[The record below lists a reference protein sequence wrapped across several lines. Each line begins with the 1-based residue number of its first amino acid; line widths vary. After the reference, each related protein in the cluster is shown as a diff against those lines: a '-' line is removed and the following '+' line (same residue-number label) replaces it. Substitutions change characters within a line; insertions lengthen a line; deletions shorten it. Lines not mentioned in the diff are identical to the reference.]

1 MKNTIK
7 IKVSNEREYMEVV
20 EMLLNKGFE
29 QIGTRLW
36 EDSISYVR
44 IIKWKLRMKDSM
56 SIDINKNSY
65 IMK

>member
-7 IKVSNEREYMEVV
+7 IKVCNEREYMEVV

-36 EDSISYVR
+36 EDNRTYVR
-44 IIKWKLRMKDSM
+44 IIK
-56 SIDINKNSY
+56 
-65 IMK
+65 

>member
-7 IKVSNEREYMEVV
+7 IEVSNEMEYMEVV

-36 EDSISYVR
+36 EDSRSYVR
-44 IIKWKLRMKDSM
+44 IIK
-56 SIDINKNSY
+56 
-65 IMK
+65 

>member
-7 IKVSNEREYMEVV
+7 IQVCNEREYMEVV

-36 EDSISYVR
+36 EDSKSYVR
-44 IIKWKLRMKDSM
+44 IIK
-56 SIDINKNSY
+56 
-65 IMK
+65 